1 MADKQSAPDSIIIKL
16 VLILLFYIQSI
27 LKTYN
32 MLDL

>member
-1 MADKQSAPDSIIIKL
+1 MADKHSAPDSIIIKL

>member
-1 MADKQSAPDSIIIKL
+1 MADKQSASDNIIIKL
-16 VLILLFYIQSI
+16 VLILLFYIQSV

>member
-1 MADKQSAPDSIIIKL
+1 MADKQSAHDSIIIKL